1 MSNKV
6 FDSIRKIADQ
16 LCITTPNN
24 IDGIFAEHLLNQI
37 SSRIAQQKDFTL
49 SQAADVQLYKGSNE
63 VYINRVEAMSKK
75 LDAALAPYGDRVAQ
89 AKRLGTI
96 KR

>member
-6 FDSIRKIADQ
+6 FDGIRKIANQ
-16 LCITTPNN
+16 LCISTPTN

-37 SSRIAQQKDFTL
+37 SSRVAQQNDNVI
-49 SQAADVQLYKGSNE
+49 SQTADALFYKGSNE
-63 VYINRVEAMSKK
+63 AYINRVEAMSKK
-75 LDAALAPYGDRVAQ
+75 LDSALAPYGDRVAQ

-96 KR
+96 